1 MPNSKPTQRRKLY
14 PYPPFDVQDK
24 SDFFSI
30 QTLTYQLIADQSD
43 YAPFSNT
50 GYTDGRGD
58 SYNSLENMHNAI
70 HAMVGNG
77 GHMSFIPYSGFDP
90 IFWLHHA

>member
-1 MPNSKPTQRRKLY
+1 MAA
-14 PYPPFDVQDK
+14 FHVQDK
-24 SDFFSI
+24 SDLNSI
-30 QTLTYQLIADQSD
+30 QVLTYQLIADQSD

-77 GHMSFIPYSGFDP
+77 GHMSIIPYSGFDP